1 MTVASEE
8 IYGMNNDSTILV
20 LPNKLVFFFLSFFL
34 PHLLQWQKWGV
45 EYNGGVMGVSISD
58 VYIFQLPSADIKQ
71 NTEYMNLT
79 EFKMKC
85 ESGRH
90 LDYTR

>member
-1 MTVASEE
+1 
-8 IYGMNNDSTILV
+8 
-20 LPNKLVFFFLSFFL
+20 
-34 PHLLQWQKWGV
+34 
-45 EYNGGVMGVSISD
+45 MGVSISD